1 MNLWYT
7 DNPLSCMVMSAIAEG
22 NPSAVARHIKDFKK
36 VIDNPSAGDVFY
48 GILRGCGTAMR
59 ICNWIGANYYYID
72 NGYFEAEYVNQS
84 MLKNMDG
91 KFRVVKND
99 MIELYQ
105 GPRPMYEAD
114 VKRICL
120 LVPPSPYTANFY
132 DTTPEDFVQETAQH
146 LFRHG
151 VSVIVRDKSSESPL
165 EDQLG
170 QCGFVV
176 SFNSMIS
183 MEAIKRDIPAYD
195 ARGIFRNIYDIFQND
210 FRPHLTTTYHELQKF
225 YEPKQFTL
233 EQFRNGEWKR

>member
-151 VSVIVRDKSSESPL
+151 VSVIVRDKSSEIPL

-170 QCGFVV
+170 QCG
-176 SFNSMIS
+176 
-183 MEAIKRDIPAYD
+183 DIRHRAP
-195 ARGIFRNIYDIFQND
+195 
-210 FRPHLTTTYHELQKF
+210 ELQKRLRCRF
-225 YEPKQFTL
+225 RGEPTSAKFPMS
-233 EQFRNGEWKR
+233 RSDRDIGEVEHRGKRLKPDRGQQRRTVVPKDCRCATG